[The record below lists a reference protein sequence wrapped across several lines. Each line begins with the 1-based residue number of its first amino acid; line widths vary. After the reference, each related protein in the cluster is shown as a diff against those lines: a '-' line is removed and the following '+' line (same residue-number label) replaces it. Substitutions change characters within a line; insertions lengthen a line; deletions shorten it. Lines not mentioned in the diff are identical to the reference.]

1 MVDENRATQVYTDR
15 MNQLINDEA
24 QFPLTLASPN
34 FLSVL
39 SGARPMSAMGRGATS
54 DNSGMLFDP
63 NQRMLAPNVVGEG
76 FPPEAP
82 SDLVEAVKSGARTPQ
97 QAADALT
104 ARRAI
109 IQDTEGSDI
118 PYIDGIRFSENFGEF
133 KALFPNAGI
142 TEAGFWDLKRRIG
155 AEINALGS
163 EPIAPADVP
172 TTPMGFGVPE
182 LDNEPL
188 VPADVPTR
196 PMGSGATSDAYRR
209 ALSNDYGAFNNL

>member
-15 MNQLINDEA
+15 MNQLINQEANEA
-24 QFPLTLASPN
+24 QFAPTLAGSN
-34 FLSVL
+34 FL
-39 SGARPMSAMGRGATS
+39 SGARPMTANP
-54 DNSGMLFDP
+54 NSGMLFDP

-76 FPPEAP
+76 FAPEAP
-82 SDLVEAVKSGARTPQ
+82 SDLVEAVKSGAMTPQ

-104 ARRAI
+104 ERRAI

-142 TEAGFWDLKRRIG
+142 TEAGFWDLKRRIN

-196 PMGSGATSDAYRR
+196 QMGSGSTSDLEFKAYQR
-209 ALSNDYGAFNNL
+209 ALKDLENFGALNDL